1 MGETAHN
8 AKDTEA
14 MKLFSA
20 MPPEKKEEIISL
32 VRDLLAAREQ
42 YPSRHH

>member
-1 MGETAHN
+1 MRETAHN
-8 AKDTEA
+8 TKDAEA
-14 MKLFSA
+14 IKLFSVVS
-20 MPPEKKEEIISL
+20 PEKKDEIISL